1 MSRKMAKVLAA
12 GFSLCMLLTASFA
25 SAQISP
31 EVYRLRSDDQIY
43 LQVYQVP
50 DINGGIPF
58 TVLPDG
64 RISLPYAGTLEAAG
78 KTVAELEAELT
89 EIYKVKLNLKEPKV
103 SVVVARYRPIRAS
116 VSGQVLSPGM
126 FQDFRPGDTVLM
138 LLSRA
143 GNVAINQRANMKRA
157 TLTRG
162 GSNEVIPIDLESMLY
177 RGDMSQNYTLED
189 GDTLFVPQTENPTIN
204 IQGAITRPGTYEY
217 PAVGEY
223 RLTDIVSIAQGPIKN
238 VSKMSEILVFRRNP
252 ANPNNPIVFKANY
265 VRLIKNRDFSQDI
278 LLKPNDLVYV
288 TETRTP
294 DVNLIGSALN
304 TLFFVDRFLTGG
316 FLGFKF

>member
-1 MSRKMAKVLAA
+1 MAKVLAA
-12 GFSLCMLLTASFA
+12 GISFSMLLFA
-25 SAQISP
+25 AFAPAQISP
-31 EVYRLRSDDQIY
+31 EVYRLRSEDQIFV
-43 LQVYQVP
+43 QVYGVP
-50 DINGGIPF
+50 DINGAIPF

-64 RISLPYAGTLEAAG
+64 RISLPYAGTIEAAG
-78 KTVAELEAELT
+78 RTVSEIEAELV
-89 EIYKVKLNLKEPKV
+89 EIYKKTLSLKQPIV
-103 SVVVARYRPIRAS
+103 SVTIARYRPIRAA
-116 VSGQVLSPGM
+116 VAGQVLSPGM

-143 GNVAINQRANMKRA
+143 GSVAVDRRANMKRA

-177 RGDMSQNYTLED
+177 RGDMSQNYQLED
-189 GDTLFVPQTENPTIN
+189 GDTLFVPQAENPVIN

-223 RLTDIVSIAQGPIKN
+223 RLTDIISIAQGPIKN
-238 VSKMSEILVFRRNP
+238 LSKMSEIIVFRRNP
-252 ANPNNPIVFKANY
+252 ANPNNPTVLKANY

-278 LLKPNDLVYV
+278 LLKPNDLVYI

-294 DVNLIGSALN
+294 DVNQIGTILN